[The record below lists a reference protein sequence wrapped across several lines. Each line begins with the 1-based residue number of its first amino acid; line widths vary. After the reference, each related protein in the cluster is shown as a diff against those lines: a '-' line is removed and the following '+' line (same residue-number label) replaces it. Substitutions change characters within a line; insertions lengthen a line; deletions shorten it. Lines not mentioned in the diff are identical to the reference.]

1 MSSQE
6 ILLSEDEKRFV
17 IFPINGV
24 LDVIFKPNPSRPA
37 LLDGLLVKIF
47 IFVIPKSLRIRAPVP

>member
-17 IFPINGV
+17 IFPIKQDVFWEMYKKAQANFWTAEE
-24 LDVIFKPNPSRPA
+24 LDLTKDLKIIMNYLKMNNIF
-37 LLDGLLVKIF
+37 
-47 IFVIPKSLRIRAPVP
+47 

>member
-17 IFPINGV
+17 IFPV
-24 LDVIFKPNPSRPA
+24 KFLKC
-37 LLDGLLVKIF
+37 LLNDQ
-47 IFVIPKSLRIRAPVP
+47 

>member
-17 IFPINGV
+17 IFPIKQDAFGICIKKHRQTS
-24 LDVIFKPNPSRPA
+24 DSR
-37 LLDGLLVKIF
+37 
-47 IFVIPKSLRIRAPVP
+47 RIRPN